1 MNIADKLENYLNESE
16 SVDEFMPDEDTELMS
31 RMLDFIMNLDS
42 ENLTEDQLEEV
53 TDIIDHVADDDI
65 NEIFDEDDDEVDEAI
80 SARKVKIKPS
90 DKRKRRM
97 EYRRNRAAIK
107 LRAKKFRRTTKYK
120 QWSRMK
126 KRKARS
132 GKTARGKRIRKFL

>member
-1 MNIADKLENYLNESE
+1 MNIADKLENYLNENE
-16 SVDEFMPDEDTELMS
+16 KLDEFLPDEDTELMS
-31 RMLDFIMNLDS
+31 RMFDFIMNLDY

-53 TDIIDHVADDDI
+53 TDIVDNLADEDI
-65 NEIFDEDDDEVDEAI
+65 NEIFDDEDDVDEAV
-80 SARKVKIKPS
+80 SAKKVKIKPS
-90 DKRKRRM
+90 DKRRRRM

-120 QWSRMK
+120 QWKRMK
-126 KRKARS
+126 KRKATS